1 MTWAKIKSQKEI
13 DRSDPKAVFSE
24 MKSKSFWSWHDTGM
38 TGPES
43 VSQRLRMQKK
53 ERKAKEPLNL
63 SAMHPVSALG
73 ELCQKRGWKEPFYK
87 TEQPPSAGF
96 LLSVIVHNQSFSP
109 AEPSVTKKEA
119 KSAVALLA
127 LQELGLLPKE

>member
-1 MTWAKIKSQKEI
+1 MIFFALF
-13 DRSDPKAVFSE
+13 DPSD
-24 MKSKSFWSWHDTGM
+24 
-38 TGPES
+38 
-43 VSQRLRMQKK
+43 
-53 ERKAKEPLNL
+53 
-63 SAMHPVSALG
+63 SACFVHFAPYADIPSP
-73 ELCQKRGWKEPFYK
+73 R